1 MAEICQKFFK
11 GGFTVTRQC
20 SFFSL
25 VLKGIKSRSKSLEEH
40 QKQQMARGLPKKRPV
55 DGVKHV
61 VVVASGKGGVGK
73 STTSGINCKSLNEV
87 FIDI

>member
-1 MAEICQKFFK
+1 MLFFP
-11 GGFTVTRQC
+11 
-20 SFFSL
+20 L
-25 VLKGIKSRSKSLEEH
+25 VLKGIKNRSKTEEH

-73 STTSGINCKSLNEV
+73 STTSGINRKSLNDV